1 MDLWFLLMFSFFIDR
16 SQNVEIEEDSFE
28 DNPIFLKIKFLK
40 VHPKFNTYGQKRYKI
55 IKDRKKNEQLYLY
68 FKQMNDTGLKHKTK
82 SIGRVLLTTHLNV
95 LDPSVPTWKFDR
107 RVIWTTPDKAG
118 PKKKPLV
125 VFYKG

>member
-1 MDLWFLLMFSFFIDR
+1 MLPHDRGVAAPLVIFILSTYLGDR
-16 SQNVEIEEDSFE
+16 AM
-28 DNPIFLKIKFLK
+28 L
-40 VHPKFNTYGQKRYKI
+40 
-55 IKDRKKNEQLYLY
+55 
-68 FKQMNDTGLKHKTK
+68 GLKLA
-82 SIGRVLLTTHLNV
+82 IGRVLLTTHLNV